1 MKIFRF
7 ILIVIGIFIFLLF
20 AIPFFLPN
28 RAYSEREIVINQPID
43 SVYYYLLNLDNF
55 KDWNPWTDMEKDLV
69 LSVTNNNKDVGSKI
83 EWDGDSLGS
92 GYLER
97 IELQQNKLIKSK
109 IVFIKPWK
117 SEANDIMH
125 FEKINEKSTKVRWGM
140 QMALDYPFGRY
151 FNFFYDDMV
160 GKDHEKGLAKIKELL
175 EK

>member
-43 SVYYYLLNLDNF
+43 SVYYYLLDLNNF
-55 KDWNPWTDMEKDLV
+55 KDWNPWTDMEKELV
-69 LSVTNNNKDVGSKI
+69 LSVTNNNLDIGSKI
-83 EWDGDSLGS
+83 EWEGDSLGS

-97 IELQQNKLIKSK
+97 IELIPNKLIKSK
-109 IVFIKPWK
+109 IIFIKPWK
-117 SEANDIMH
+117 SEANDMMN

-140 QMALDYPFGRY
+140 QMQLDYP
-151 FNFFYDDMV
+151 
-160 GKDHEKGLAKIKELL
+160 
-175 EK
+175 